1 MEGGSWRRY
10 EECITLRSRMHKWNY
25 FYISMFCL
33 PDTQNKYESG
43 GLHYTV
49 YTMPESKKLIFIDIS
64 PLVFPQVFRYILYFL
79 SIDESNKRNLRHL

>member
-1 MEGGSWRRY
+1 
-10 EECITLRSRMHKWNY
+10 MHKWNY
-25 FYISMFCL
+25 FYISLFCL

-64 PLVFPQVFRYILYFL
+64 PLVFPQVFRYIIFSLYWWIKQEKL
-79 SIDESNKRNLRHL
+79 KASIIKV